1 MSAMVILP
9 QVAAFEVVLSKNAV
23 AIAPNTLVVNL
34 IFIYSSPFAKSFSF
48 IKIIKK
54 RNFLMDS
61 EKKINLNFDYITK

>member
-34 IFIYSSPFAKSFSF
+34 IFIYSSPFAKSFNTN
-48 IKIIKK
+48 KIKK
-54 RNFLMDS
+54 NVILSMDS
-61 EKKINLNFDYITK
+61 EKRN